1 MQQEKN
7 LDKAAKVLGYTK
19 SELHSRETSAKTE
32 VFMKF
37 NKFFFFNE
45 IWLSLNFL
53 NNKALAKHF
62 SSSSAL
68 DVTPFFLFFY

>member
-37 NKFFFFNE
+37 NKFFFFYE
-45 IWLSLNFL
+45 FWLSLI
-53 NNKALAKHF
+53 
-62 SSSSAL
+62 
-68 DVTPFFLFFY
+68 